1 MNISGTTRKDYLCFS
16 VLSLSIFQNYIL
28 KQCNVELLQVAL
40 TTLPQDVEDQC
51 SILAKTSVYTELG
64 RLCCQRKQFD
74 EAEKFYLKSNYAVLE
89 FFKTHSE
96 AFSMQVIRIIG
107 DLERIFGRF

>member
-1 MNISGTTRKDYLCFS
+1 M
-16 VLSLSIFQNYIL
+16 
-28 KQCNVELLQVAL
+28 AL

-96 AFSMQVIRIIG
+96 AFSMQVMIRIRG
-107 DLERIFGRF
+107 WDRAVWMVFLHF